1 MRHFPKIILK
11 NNPYIYLPSFKGY
24 KNLCRRPN
32 ESGDKHR
39 QNVRKQ
45 EMVDAAVEEVIRK
58 LVTNPK
64 FEQAIRPK
72 IGSRIDT
79 EELLTR

>member
-1 MRHFPKIILK
+1 
-11 NNPYIYLPSFKGY
+11 
-24 KNLCRRPN
+24 
-32 ESGDKHR
+32 
-39 QNVRKQ
+39 
-45 EMVDAAVEEVIRK
+45 MVDAAVEEVIRK